1 MSKYS
6 DCRRVDNKYTTA
18 IGMSVWR
25 FFNIG
30 KYKNQM
36 VKAICYSNPFYIA
49 WCLENWN
56 GFKLT
61 TYERFNYIKGL
72 KRQLD
77 RNPEDEDLILRVR
90 KYLAIIGYDLA
101 AIMGTP
107 GD

>member
-1 MSKYS
+1 
-6 DCRRVDNKYTTA
+6 
-18 IGMSVWR
+18 MSVWR

-61 TYERFNYIKGL
+61 DYERFNYIKGL
-72 KRQLD
+72 KRQLE
-77 RNPEDEDLILRVR
+77 RNPEDEDLILRIR
-90 KYLAIIGYDLA
+90 KYLAIIGYDLTT
-101 AIMGTP
+101 IMGTP